1 MDHPSHSKGVEADY
15 AKIYPDDS
23 VQRLDVVIDAET
35 YAAMQEN
42 MTELY
47 GSSNNGGGP
56 GGGGPGGGMPD
67 EEPSFFPVEIRYD
80 GLTWWHVGMR
90 YKGNSTLMSAWR
102 RGIKKMPFRLDFDEF
117 EDAYPEIDDQRFYG
131 FKKIT
136 FSNGFKD
143 DSLIREKLGVRSS
156 AMRA

>member
-1 MDHPSHSKGVEADY
+1 MDHPSHNKGVEADY

-67 EEPSFFPVEIRYD
+67 EEPSFFQWKFGTMGLPGGMLDALQRQLNTDECLATRHQKNAVPTRLRRIR
-80 GLTWWHVGMR
+80 G
-90 YKGNSTLMSAWR
+90 
-102 RGIKKMPFRLDFDEF
+102 RLS
-117 EDAYPEIDDQRFYG
+117 R
-131 FKKIT
+131 
-136 FSNGFKD
+136 N
-143 DSLIREKLGVRSS
+143 R
-156 AMRA
+156 